1 MKSEKLDFAE
11 VFQLIPH
18 LKSFH
23 PQDFR
28 MDRISGFTN
37 NNYRLRYQ
45 QHDWIL
51 RVPKH
56 ETNEFINRDNEAF
69 NIQLA
74 TGLELAPE
82 SLWRSPT
89 GLSLTPTCRQTRNF
103 QAQDM
108 FEPQLRQSLML
119 NICRLHSNDKDFHG
133 RVDIGKLLLGY
144 IELVPDGFKPKL
156 KPFVQKALT
165 RHSLIE
171 RYDDKLVPSHNDL
184 VLENILVGNCQKMWI
199 IDWEYSA
206 MASPYWDL
214 ATLSNATKLNQQQI
228 QELLALYRQD
238 CDGLEL
244 DFLLIYRFLLQV
256 LSICWMAVFTEQDLQ
271 PELDYL
277 NSLEF

>member
-1 MKSEKLDFAE
+1 MKTGDPDFAE
-11 VFQLIPH
+11 LFQLIPQ
-18 LKSFH
+18 LKFFH

-28 MDRISGFTN
+28 IDRISGFTN
-37 NNYRLRYQ
+37 SNFRLRYQ

-51 RVPKH
+51 RVPKQ
-56 ETNEFINRDNEAF
+56 ETNEYINRDNEAF

-74 TGLELAPE
+74 TELELAPE

-103 QAQDM
+103 RVQDM
-108 FEPQLRQSLML
+108 FEPQLRRSLML
-119 NICRLHSNDKDFHG
+119 NICRLHSSDKGFRG
-133 RVDIGKLLLGY
+133 RVDLAKLLKEY
-144 IELVPDGFKPKL
+144 INLVPDEFKPKL
-156 KPFVQKALT
+156 KPFVEKALT
-165 RHSLIE
+165 NYSLIK
-171 RYDDKLVPSHNDL
+171 RYDEKLVPSHNDL
-184 VLENILVGNCQKMWI
+184 VLENILVGNSQKMWI

-228 QELLALYRQD
+228 QELLALYREG

-244 DFLLIYRFLLQV
+244 DILLIYLFLLQV
-256 LSICWMAVFTEQDLQ
+256 LSTCWMAVFTEQDLQ

-277 NSLEF
+277 NCLEF

>member
-1 MKSEKLDFAE
+1 MKTNDPDFAE
-11 VFQLIPH
+11 IFQLIPQ
-18 LKSFH
+18 LKFFH

-28 MDRISGFTN
+28 IDRISGFTN

-45 QHDWIL
+45 QYDWIL
-51 RVPKH
+51 RVPKP
-56 ETNEFINRDNEAF
+56 ETNECINRDNESF

-74 TGLELAPE
+74 IELELAPE

-103 QAQDM
+103 QVQDM
-108 FEPQLRQSLML
+108 LEPQLRQSLML
-119 NICRLHSNDKDFHG
+119 NICRLHSNAIDFHG
-133 RVDIGKLLLGY
+133 RVDIGKLLPGY
-144 IELVPDGFKPKL
+144 FQRLPDGCKQKL

-165 RHSLIE
+165 RYSLIE
-171 RYDDKLVPSHNDL
+171 RHDNKLVPSHNDL
-184 VLENILVGNCQKMWI
+184 VLQNILVGNSQKMWI

-214 ATLSNATKLNQQQI
+214 ATLCNATKLNQQQI
-228 QELLALYRQD
+228 QQLLALYRED

-244 DFLLIYRFLLQV
+244 DILLIYRFLLQA
-256 LSICWMAVFTEQDLQ
+256 LSICWMALFTEQDLQ